1 MAITTTTI
9 ATTTAGAICLHRRPR
24 LHHLR
29 LLRPRRRRGTGID
42 DGIQRLATTSP
53 VATVAKIAVRGHALT
68 PIFWYNISHME
79 TKLTIDTSRV
89 DPEGEELEGEVDCV
103 DLDEPFVKPFG
114 GVRYVLHVQVFG
126 SELLVRGRLE
136 QDFDLVCSRCG
147 KDFDDTIKVEDFT
160 ASFEIS
166 EDSPEVDLTEELRE
180 SIILALP
187 TYPVCDETCPG
198 VEQTVEMP
206 SDDRWN
212 VLDNLN
218 KQGERENGKS

>member
-1 MAITTTTI
+1 
-9 ATTTAGAICLHRRPR
+9 
-24 LHHLR
+24 
-29 LLRPRRRRGTGID
+29 
-42 DGIQRLATTSP
+42 
-53 VATVAKIAVRGHALT
+53 
-68 PIFWYNISHME
+68 ME

-114 GVRYVLHVQVFG
+114 GVRYVLHIQVFG

-147 KDFDDTIKVEDFT
+147 
-160 ASFEIS
+160 
-166 EDSPEVDLTEELRE
+166 PEVDLTEELRE

-218 KQGERENGKS
+218 KQGEKHGKS